1 MKKQI
6 LLVLLALVL
15 SLSACVKTPA
25 SPATPATSEPKDPQ
39 TLTVMTHDSFAV
51 SEALV
56 AEFEAQNNLKISFVK
71 GGDAGSA
78 LNRLIL
84 TAVSGSTS
92 ADVFYGIDNTFLSRA
107 LDRDLFEVYQSPALK
122 DVSGEFQLDASHR
135 VTPVDYGDV
144 CINYDKLFFAEKN
157 LPLPETLVQLIDPT
171 YADMLVVEN
180 PATSSPGLAFL
191 MTTVAAFGENGWLD
205 WWGAMKENG
214 VAVVSD
220 WETAYYTNFSGSS
233 GKGPRP
239 MVVSYASSPA
249 AELIYSDPKLDEA
262 PTGSIVSDNSCWR
275 QIEFAGILKGTQNRA
290 LAEKFID
297 FLLSKAF
304 QEDMPLQMFV
314 YPVLNGA
321 ALPEDFAKASELPA
335 KAASL
340 DPKLIAD
347 NRDAWVQ
354 AWSDLMLK

>member
-1 MKKQI
+1 MKSKMSLI
-6 LLVLLALVL
+6 LFALALAI
-15 SLSACVKTPA
+15 SSCVKSPA
-25 SPATPATSEPKDPQ
+25 SSATPITSQPNEPQ

-51 SEALV
+51 SESLIT
-56 AEFEAQNNLKISFVK
+56 EFQAQNNVKITFVK

-84 TAVSGSTS
+84 TAATGSSS

-107 LDRDLFEVYQSPALK
+107 LDQNLFEAYQSPALK
-122 DVSGEFQLDASHR
+122 DVPSEFQLDASNR

-144 CINYDKLFFAEKN
+144 CINYDKQFFADKS
-157 LPLPETLVQLIDPT
+157 LPLPKTLVQLTDPA
-171 YADMLVVEN
+171 YSEMLVVEN

-191 MTTVAAFGENGWLD
+191 LTTVADFGENGWLD
-205 WWGAMKENG
+205 WWGAMKANG
-214 VAVVSD
+214 VSVVSD

-249 AELIYSDPKLDEA
+249 AELIYSDPKLSEA

-275 QIEFAGILKGTQNRA
+275 QIEFAGILKGTQNR
-290 LAEKFID
+290 LMAEKFID

-321 ALPEDFAKASELPA
+321 VLPEDFVKASELPA

-340 DPKLIAD
+340 DPQLIAEK
-347 NRDAWVQ
+347 RDAWLQ
-354 AWSDLMLK
+354 AWSELMLK

>member
-1 MKKQI
+1 MKKTI
-6 LLVLLALVL
+6 LFSLVAVVL
-15 SLSACVKTPA
+15 FLSACLSTPTPTTA
-25 SPATPATSEPKDPQ
+25 PATTKPKQPQ
-39 TLTVMTHDSFAV
+39 SLTVMTHDSFSV
-51 SEALV
+51 SESLIR
-56 AEFEAQNNLKISFVK
+56 EFEAQNNVKITFVK
-71 GGDAGSA
+71 GGDAGGA

-84 TAVSGSTS
+84 TSASGSAS

-107 LDRDLFEVYQSPALK
+107 LDQNLFEAYQSQALK
-122 DVSGEFQLDASHR
+122 DVPTEFQLDPSYR
-135 VTPVDYGDV
+135 VTPVNYGDV
-144 CINYDKLFFAEKN
+144 CINYDKRFFAEKS

-171 YADMLVVEN
+171 YYEMLVVED

-191 MTTVAAFGENGWLD
+191 MTTIAAFGEDGWLD

-214 VAVVSD
+214 LVVVSD

-233 GKGPRP
+233 GKGLQP

-249 AELIYSDPKLDEA
+249 AELIYSDPRLDEA

-290 LAEKFID
+290 VAEKFID
-297 FLLSKAF
+297 LMLSKTF
-304 QEDMPLQMFV
+304 QEDLPLQMFV

-321 ALPEDFAKASELPA
+321 ALPEDFVNAAESPA

-340 DPKLIAD
+340 DPKLIAEK
-347 NRDAWVQ
+347 RDAWVQ